1 STLFPEVRLKQF
13 LEMRG
18 ADMGDEAAI
27 TALPAFWVGLLYD
40 DIALEEAWELVK
52 DWTEFDRQAMRNEV
66 PRLGLQT
73 PVPGNDLRFGTVGD
87 LAREVVGIA
96 SAGLARRA
104 QVNALGKDE
113 SIYLAPLEETLRLG
127 KTPAERWLDLYR
139 TEWNGDVRPIFDA
152 AEM

>member
-1 STLFPEVRLKQF
+1 
-13 LEMRG
+13 MRQG
-18 ADMGDEAAI
+18 
-27 TALPAFWVGLLYD
+27 
-40 DIALEEAWELVK
+40 
-52 DWTEFDRQAMRNEV
+52 
-66 PRLGLQT
+66 PR
-73 PVPGNDLRFGTVGD
+73 
-87 LAREVVGIA
+87 
-96 SAGLARRA
+96 GLARRA